1 MKTARTAELSSTE
14 ATVLS
19 EAELLAILSRV
30 TGLSA
35 NTNQAPG
42 QDGGRQTQAETTAV
56 TGASLILIPRQ
67 LPHDLSGSSLRRSI
81 CDLYAIPVASL
92 PATFFTYQHHHVW
105 GIGAT
110 QQDVPRTPDSPASQV
125 RESLTPPTPP
135 RHRGGC
141 AQSSSAPAILN
152 LRGRIAPFVGLGPK
166 IALWSKCLEPAGS

>member
-35 NTNQAPG
+35 NTKPLG
-42 QDGGRQTQAETTAV
+42 KTGEDKRRPRPPV